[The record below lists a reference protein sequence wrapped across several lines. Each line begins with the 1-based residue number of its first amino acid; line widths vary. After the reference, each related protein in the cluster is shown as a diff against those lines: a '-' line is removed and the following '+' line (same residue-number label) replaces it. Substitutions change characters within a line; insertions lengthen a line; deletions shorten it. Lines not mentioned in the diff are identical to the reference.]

1 MSGRAGEIVVTR
13 VSPLFAIDLHRRHTL
28 RNVNQAGGARGDLPS
43 VSGEDASAP
52 PGADLS
58 SPVAELP
65 TEVYRD
71 ATTVIDSALRG
82 DRDAVVGAFD
92 AAVDRRGVRG
102 AYDVAW
108 CLAATLVGDATPGTF
123 AALEFPGIDEARY
136 DARWV
141 ARFVS
146 AYANADT
153 STGVA
158 LFGAAMADGHLSE
171 CLLTLAS
178 STVETLR
185 RRDAGQ
191 P

>member
-1 MSGRAGEIVVTR
+1 
-13 VSPLFAIDLHRRHTL
+13 LHRRHTL
-28 RNVNQAGGARGDLPS
+28 RNVNQAGGTAGELPEGD
-43 VSGEDASAP
+43 
-52 PGADLS
+52 
-58 SPVAELP
+58 LP

-123 AALEFPGIDEARY
+123 AALDFPGIDEARY

-146 AYANADT
+146 AYANADA

-178 STVETLR
+178 STVATLK
-185 RRDAGQ
+185 RRDSSE